1 MKYQITL
8 LDEYDRLQTE
18 INFILQ
24 STHAFL
30 EVSEAFDEQTTQG
43 FLNTTHRLNDDF
55 KDVNA
60 KLAKLLKA
68 DFNSDS
74 DLTN

>member
-1 MKYQITL
+1 MKNQTTL

-43 FLNTTHRLNDDF
+43 FLNTAHRLNDDF
-55 KDVNA
+55 KDVNQ
-60 KLAKLLKA
+60 KLTKFIQAEFQDKP
-68 DFNSDS
+68 NS
-74 DLTN
+74 TN